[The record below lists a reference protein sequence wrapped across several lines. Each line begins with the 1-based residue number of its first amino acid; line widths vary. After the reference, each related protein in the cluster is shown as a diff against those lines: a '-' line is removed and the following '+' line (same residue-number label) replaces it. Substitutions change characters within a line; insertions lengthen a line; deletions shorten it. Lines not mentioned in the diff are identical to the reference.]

1 MCKSFSQRPI
11 SKKGSKSKDTEGER
25 AKKRQRRGKERH
37 VVTILSILSCWED
50 GDCEEVTGSIGL
62 EGEDYDVGLREFG
75 A

>member
-1 MCKSFSQRPI
+1 MVILEPPSRTLQLLRSSLPE
-11 SKKGSKSKDTEGER
+11 SHPGSGNGDFN
-25 AKKRQRRGKERH
+25 AKIGT
-37 VVTILSILSCWED
+37 VED